1 MSAPCWPPPDDGLR
15 LAGIML
21 TTLLSY
27 LSHSQVWAT
36 QQGSTVHVAGRSN
49 KAKVEFSGELEDML
63 LALPQTP
70 AAAGGSSSDG

>member
-1 MSAPCWPPPDDGLR
+1 M
-15 LAGIML
+15 ML

-70 AAAGGSSSDG
+70 TAAGSGTGSS